1 MKEKI
6 VKILRKWRESKAT
19 RERKKNVYRNDM
31 TLNYY
36 RTHDCI

>member
-1 MKEKI
+1 MKKKI
-6 VKILRKWRESKAT
+6 VKNITKMEKVKAAK
-19 RERKKNVYRNDM
+19 ERKKNVYRNGM